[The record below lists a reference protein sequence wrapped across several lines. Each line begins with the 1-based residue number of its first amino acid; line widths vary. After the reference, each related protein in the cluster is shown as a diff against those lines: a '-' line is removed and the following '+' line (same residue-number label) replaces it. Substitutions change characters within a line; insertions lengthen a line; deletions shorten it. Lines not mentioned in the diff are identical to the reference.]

1 MASALLA
8 GALLGGC
15 GGVLAG
21 AGGAET
27 KADAAPAE
35 AASTATSTTLARGV
49 EGAVCVADPTSLE
62 EVEVPLYFRSA
73 DDERTVK
80 LYFADEGHEIPYLD
94 TDTMRTLL
102 EDVTP
107 RSTRTPA
114 TPRPR
119 RRTATR
125 SP

>member
-1 MASALLA
+1 MTSALLA

-15 GGVLAG
+15 GGASAG

-27 KADAAPAE
+27 KTE

-49 EGAVCVADPTSLE
+49 EGAVCVTDPTSLE

-73 DDERTVK
+73 DDERTVR

-94 TDTMRTLL
+94 TDTMRNLP

-114 TPRPR
+114 
-119 RRTATR
+119 